1 MIVEESEP
9 SKAVVVIACGLARI
23 ENEAK
28 GLSRPGK
35 ISLRFGFERGLTEKL
50 AVSRMFRQASVE
62 QGRPRSEVF
71 ELSKAATRKS
81 NGGDR
86 GGGCSLRTVAMWG
99 HLAAPVFS

>member
-1 MIVEESEP
+1 MIVEQSEP

-28 GLSRPGK
+28 GLSCSGK

-50 AVSRMFRQASVE
+50 AVSRTFRQASVE
-62 QGRPRSEVF
+62 QGRPGGEVF
-71 ELSKAATRKS
+71 ELSITATRKS

-86 GGGCSLRTVAMWG
+86 IGVLLEKLGDIGFRGGG
-99 HLAAPVFS
+99 